1 MLLGGAPPALKPPAQ
16 VQAALLFAARW
27 LWPALTLRRP
37 CGRRFAKD
45 CPPVLDLIVLLLL
58 PGSLAFAAAMD
69 LLTMTIPNR
78 IALVVLLA
86 FFPAAVLAGIS
97 LPMIGAHL
105 ATGLCVLLLGMVF
118 FFCGWCGGGDAKL
131 LAAIALWLDFDNLF
145 QYLLYT
151 AVAGGMLAT
160 ALSMLRSV
168 PLPGMLL
175 AEAWAV
181 RLYRCDAG
189 IPYGIALAA
198 GALLVYP
205 HTSWFA
211 RLAG

>member
-1 MLLGGAPPALKPPAQ
+1 LRPAGFDRRSPGAKPTALAPPAQATFCQGLPA
-16 VQAALLFAARW
+16 
-27 LWPALTLRRP
+27 
-37 CGRRFAKD
+37 
-45 CPPVLDLIVLLLL
+45 VLDLIVLLLL

-86 FFPAAVLAGIS
+86 FFSAAVLAGIG
-97 LPMIGAHL
+97 LPAIGAHL
-105 ATGLCVLLLGMVF
+105 ASGLCVLLLGMVF

-151 AVAGGMLAT
+151 AVVGGMLAT

-181 RLYRCDAG
+181 RLHRRDAG

-198 GALLVYP
+198 GALLIYP
-205 HTSWFA
+205 YTSWFA

>member
-1 MLLGGAPPALKPPAQ
+1 
-16 VQAALLFAARW
+16 
-27 LWPALTLRRP
+27 LT
-37 CGRRFAKD
+37 A
-45 CPPVLDLIVLLLL
+45 VLDLILLLLL

-78 IALVVLLA
+78 IALVVLA
-86 FFPAAVLAGIS
+86 CFIPAAALAGLG
-97 LPMIGAHL
+97 LPAIGAHL
-105 ATGLCVLLLGMVF
+105 ASGLSLLLLGMVF

-131 LAAIALWLDFDNLF
+131 VAAIALWLGFDNLF
-145 QYLLYT
+145 QYLVYT

-175 AEAWAV
+175 AQAWAV
-181 RLYRCDAG
+181 RLHRRDAG
-189 IPYGIALAA
+189 IPYGVALVA

-211 RLAG
+211 CLAG

>member
-1 MLLGGAPPALKPPAQ
+1 
-16 VQAALLFAARW
+16 
-27 LWPALTLRRP
+27 
-37 CGRRFAKD
+37 
-45 CPPVLDLIVLLLL
+45 VLELILLLLL

-78 IALVVLLA
+78 IALVLLAA
-86 FFPAAVLAGIS
+86 FFPAAILAGIG
-97 LPMIGAHL
+97 LPALGAHL

-131 LAAIALWLDFDNLF
+131 VAAIALWLGFDNLL

-175 AEAWAV
+175 AQTWAV
-181 RLYRCDAG
+181 RLHRRDAG
-189 IPYGIALAA
+189 IPYGIALAT

-205 HTSWFA
+205 YTSWFA
-211 RLAG
+211 RIAG